1 MRAHEFIPEA
11 KDEELDEFL
20 PLIAAA
26 GGALARGAAAGAGA
40 LGRGAAAVGRGL
52 AQGAKAVGRGV
63 VKGAGKVAN
72 AVGDIAGQAAAGVA
86 QGLASGGGAAAP
98 QDDGQLKAGSRV
110 IVPKL
115 GAVDVIAVTPS
126 GVTLNTKTQLGFNI
140 TVDPRSLQR

>member
-1 MRAHEFIPEA
+1 MRAYEFIPEA

-63 VKGAGKVAN
+63 VKGAGQVAH

-86 QGLASGGGAAAP
+86 QGMASGGAAAP
-98 QDDGQLKAGSRV
+98 ADDGQLKAGSRV
-110 IVPKL
+110 VVPKL
-115 GAVDVIAVTPS
+115 GAVDVIAVTSS
-126 GVTLNTKTQLGFNI
+126 GVTLNTRTQLGFNI